1 MHGREKGAE
10 VLYPPVAAAR
20 YLAAPDQKGA
30 QEPTMGSRFDGT
42 FGCTAEL
49 FSGSKSLEKLQV
61 SAQGKMKPIDPGDYT
76 LVMKVVAKAKL
87 KPGPALEFDETF
99 EVTWKVVVAD
109 DGSLSFEDRK
119 TGKLKHEY
127 AAGIGG
133 MTLDKYEA
141 GGDKAR
147 MGVEI
152 EINDETERRDFEVT
166 LKGNLAASK
175 APKVL
180 KFPAVLAVGSFPT
193 NLFEVKKIKVKPAGY
208 ADWVGLKKFY
218 DDLPPLTRQKI
229 ENGEKP
235 GDRTIEILGFAD
247 DTGNAADNAKLG
259 EKRAID
265 VMGWFK
271 TFSGSRS
278 ESIYLTKGKG
288 SGIASKGKD
297 DPKKRMV
304 MITLL
309 AEKEV

>member
-1 MHGREKGAE
+1 
-10 VLYPPVAAAR
+10 
-20 YLAAPDQKGA
+20 
-30 QEPTMGSRFDGT
+30 MGSRFDGT
-42 FGCTAEL
+42 FGCSAEL
-49 FSGSKSLEKLQV
+49 FSGSKSLEKIQV
-61 SAQGKMKPIDPGDYT
+61 KAQGKMKPIDPGDYK
-76 LVMKVVAKAKL
+76 LVMTVVAKAKL
-87 KPGPALEFDETF
+87 KMNMPVTPEFEETF

-119 TGKLKHEY
+119 TGKLKYEY
-127 AAGIGG
+127 ALDIGG

-166 LKGNLAASK
+166 LKGNPAASK
-175 APKVL
+175 APKLVV
-180 KFPAVLAVGSFPT
+180 KFLVGQPVGSFPT
-193 NLFEVKKIKVKPAGY
+193 NVFEVKKIKVKPAGY

-235 GDRTIEILGFAD
+235 GDQKIEIFGFAD

-259 EKRAID
+259 EKRAMD

-271 TFSGSRS
+271 TWSGSRS
-278 ESIYLTKGKG
+278 DSIYLTKGKG
-288 SGIASKGKD
+288 SGTASKGKD

-304 MITLL
+304 MITIMG
-309 AEKEV
+309 ETEG